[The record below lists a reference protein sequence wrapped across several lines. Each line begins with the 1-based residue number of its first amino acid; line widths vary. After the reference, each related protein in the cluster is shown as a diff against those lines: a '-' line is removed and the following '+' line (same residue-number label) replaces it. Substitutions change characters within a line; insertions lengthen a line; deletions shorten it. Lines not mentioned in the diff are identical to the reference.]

1 MKRTLMITCSVLLAL
16 ALVMPV
22 FAGGGGQQQ
31 SAGVDVVK
39 IGIFQALSGS
49 NGANGKM
56 QNGGVEYAHSE
67 TPTVVI
73 GGKTHKV
80 EFVFAD
86 NQSSTAI
93 APSAAQTL
101 VSAGVSIVIGSIGSG
116 VSIAASDTFGDA
128 RIAYIGNTNT
138 NPQVTMGND
147 HMFRL
152 VYLDPFQGTVLA
164 GLAKERFNARKAY
177 VLARQGDDYSVGL
190 ANYFMESFGRNNC
203 VYEVFPEGTSDF
215 SSYVATAKAN
225 GVDVF
230 MSPTSSEAAAL
241 IIDQAHSQ
249 ALGVPILA
257 GDTWDVNVILNAAKG
272 KNVRIFVTTFYQE
285 GGTPEFDAGFKK
297 WLNANPTALANN
309 GGNDMISAASAV
321 AYDGYYVVLE
331 ALKKAGSTD
340 PKLVLEALRSVKING
355 VTGPIAFDEIGDAIR
370 DTAYVK
376 SCNTATGTWDF
387 VTVQRAN

>member
-1 MKRTLMITCSVLLAL
+1 MITCFALLAL
-16 ALVMPV
+16 AFVMPA
-22 FAGGGGQQQ
+22 FAGGGGQ
-31 SAGVDVVK
+31 AGGDVVK
-39 IGIFQALSGS
+39 IGIFQAMSGS

-56 QNGGVEYAHSE
+56 QNGGVEYAHSQ
-67 TPTVVI
+67 TPTVEI
-73 GGKTHKV
+73 GGKTYRV

-138 NPQVTMGND
+138 NPQVTLGND

-164 GLAKERFNARKAY
+164 GLAKERFSAKKAY

-190 ANYFMESFGRNNC
+190 AHYFMESFGRNNC
-203 VYEVFPEGTSDF
+203 IYEVFPEGTSDF
-215 SSYVATAKAN
+215 SSYVATAKAQ

-249 ALGVPILA
+249 ALGVPVLA
-257 GDTWDVNVILNAAKG
+257 GDTWDVNVILNAARG
-272 KNVRIFVTTFYQE
+272 KNVKIYVTTFYQE
-285 GGTPEFDAGFKK
+285 GGTPQFDTGFKR
-297 WLNANPTALANN
+297 WLNSNPTALANN
-309 GGNDMISAASAV
+309 GGNDMISAAAAV
-321 AYDGYYVVLE
+321 AYDGYYVALE

-340 PKLVLEALRSVKING
+340 PRRVLEALRTVKING
-355 VTGPIAFDEIGDAIR
+355 VTGPIAFDAIGDAIR

-376 SCNTATGTWDF
+376 SCNTETGTWDF
-387 VTVQRAN
+387 ITVQRAN

>member
-1 MKRTLMITCSVLLAL
+1 MKRTLMIACMALIAL
-16 ALVMPV
+16 ALVMPA
-22 FAGGGGQQQ
+22 FAGGGKQ
-31 SAGVDVVK
+31 ATEDVVK
-39 IGIFQALSGS
+39 IGIFQAMSGS

-56 QNGGVEYAHSE
+56 QNGGVEFAHSE
-67 TPTVVI
+67 TPTVQI
-73 GGKTHKV
+73 GGKTYKV

-138 NPQVTMGND
+138 NPQVTLGND

-152 VYLDPFQGTVLA
+152 VYLDPFQGSVLA
-164 GLAKERFNARKAY
+164 SLAKERFTAKKAY

-190 ANYFMESFGRNNC
+190 AHYFMESFGRGNC
-203 VYEVFPEGTSDF
+203 IYEVFPEGTSDF
-215 SSYVATAKAN
+215 SSYVATAKAQ

-257 GDTWDVNVILNAAKG
+257 GDTWDVNVILNAARG
-272 KNVRIFVTTFYQE
+272 KNVKIYVTTFYQE
-285 GGTPEFDAGFKK
+285 GGTPQFDSGFKK
-297 WLNANPTALANN
+297 WLNSNPTALANN
-309 GGNDMISAASAV
+309 GGNDMISAAAAV

-340 PKLVLEALRSVKING
+340 SRKVLEALRTVKING
-355 VTGPIAFDEIGDAIR
+355 VTGPIAFDNIGDAIR

-376 SCNTATGTWDF
+376 SCNTGNGTWEF
-387 VTVQRAN
+387 VAVQRAN